1 MLLRLTSEIR
11 LFDGA
16 VKQGG
21 PQGFQ
26 WFLLPAAPCI
36 QKSNNPGNR
45 LFQLLG
51 LDGL

>member
-26 WFLLPAAPCI
+26 RCI
-36 QKSNNPGNR
+36 QKPNNPGNR

>member
-26 WFLLPAAPCI
+26 RFLLPAAPCI
-36 QKSNNPGNR
+36 QKPTTR
-45 LFQLLG
+45 EIVLFQLLG
-51 LDGL
+51 P